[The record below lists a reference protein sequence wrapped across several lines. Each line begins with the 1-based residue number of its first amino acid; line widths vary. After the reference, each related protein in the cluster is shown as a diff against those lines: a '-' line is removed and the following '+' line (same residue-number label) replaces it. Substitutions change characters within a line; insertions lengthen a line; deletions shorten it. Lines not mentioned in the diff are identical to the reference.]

1 MRGPFDPAFDLLPAT
16 LPIFPLA
23 GALLLPGGRLS
34 LNIFEP
40 RYIAM
45 TRDALSSERLIGMIQ
60 PMEDDSGDRAPS
72 VYPTGC
78 AGRVI
83 QFAETDD
90 GRYLITLAGLCR
102 FDIVREVPTIG
113 GYRRVVPDFSSYR
126 MDMEPA
132 AGGAVDRDRLV
143 KLLKPYL
150 VLNKISVDWKAVAKT
165 EDDKLVTSLAMVCP
179 FEPKEKQALLE
190 AATLAER
197 GEVMIALLELAV
209 LARDGEE
216 SLRH

>member
-1 MRGPFDPAFDLLPAT
+1 MRGPFDPSFESLPVT

-23 GALLLPGGRLS
+23 GALLLPRGRLP

-60 PMEDDSGDRAPS
+60 PTEDETSERPPA

-78 AGRVI
+78 AGRII

-102 FDIVREVPTIG
+102 FDVIREVPSLG
-113 GYRRVVPDFSSYR
+113 GYRRVVPDFNRYR
-126 MDMEPA
+126 VDMESA
-132 AGGAVDRDRLV
+132 TGGAVDRDRLI

-150 VLNKISVDWKAVAKT
+150 AFNKISVDWKAVATT

-179 FEPKEKQALLE
+179 FEPNEKQALLE
-190 AATLAER
+190 AATLADR
-197 GEVMIALLELAV
+197 GNVMIALLELAV
-209 LARDGEE
+209 LVRNGEE
-216 SLRH
+216 SARH